1 MTILWSILGFI
12 VVMGI
17 VVTIHEWGHYQVARW
32 FNIKVKVFSI
42 GFGKSIYE
50 KQGEETCFKIGL
62 IPLGGYVR
70 FLDEAEGPVAK
81 EELARAFNRQSVY
94 KRFAVV
100 AAGPVVN
107 LVFAVLIF
115 SVMYLVG
122 VSGLKPI
129 FNNVTLDS
137 PVGSVLPPAFIQQP
151 ESDAAWSVVEVGEE
165 QVYSWQMVHQA
176 LLKAKVHNEEAVDLT
191 VERIDTGEKTILKQ
205 VSLRTLDLNKPEQN
219 WLQLLGFA
227 PFDIPLPP
235 LLGSVLP
242 DGPASQAGLFPQ
254 DEIVA
259 INDALT
265 PQWMDLVKEIQN
277 KPNQTVQIR
286 YIRDNALYT
295 TSVVLGQKRLS
306 SGEFVGQMGIGVYVA
321 PERLKPYTV
330 VIQYGVIEA
339 IQQGYQR
346 SVDLFNMSLV
356 MLQRMF
362 FGDVSLQHLSGPISI
377 AQFSGQAMESGLVT
391 FLGLL
396 GLISLSIGLLN
407 LLPIPILDGGHLVYY
422 LIEMVKGTPVSVQVM
437 EIGQRIGIV
446 LIIGLT
452 FVALFNDFLR
462 ISNG

>member
-1 MTILWSILGFI
+1 MTVLWSVLGFI

-50 KQGEETCFKIGL
+50 KQGEETCFKIGV

-70 FLDEAEGPVAK
+70 FLDEAEGPVSK

-107 LVFAVLIF
+107 LVFAVLVF

-129 FNNVTLDS
+129 FNKIAPDS
-137 PVGSVLPPAFIQQP
+137 PVSSSLPQVFSQET
-151 ESDAAWSVVEVGEE
+151 ESSRVWSVVEVGGGS
-165 QVYSWQMVHQA
+165 VYSWQMVHQA
-176 LLKAKVHNEEAVDLT
+176 LLKAKVHHEEAVDFV
-191 VERIDTGEKTILKQ
+191 VERLDTGEKILLKE
-205 VSLRTLDLNKPEQN
+205 VSLAALDLNRPEQN

-227 PFDIPLPP
+227 PFDIPLPSV
-235 LLGSVLP
+235 LGSVLP
-242 DGPASQAGLFPQ
+242 DGPASQAGLLPQ

-259 INDALT
+259 INETLT
-265 PQWMDLVKEIQN
+265 PQWMDLVKAIQN
-277 KPNQTVQIR
+277 KPSQTVQIR

-295 TSVVLGQKRLS
+295 TTVVLEQKRLVT
-306 SGEFVGQMGIGVYVA
+306 GEVVGQMGIGVYVS

-330 VIQYGVIEA
+330 VVQYGVIEA
-339 IQQGYQR
+339 VQQGYQR
-346 SVDLFNMSLV
+346 SVELFNMSLV

-377 AQFSGQAMESGLVT
+377 AQFSGQAMQSGLVT

-422 LIEMVKGTPVSVQVM
+422 LIEMVKGSPVSVQIM

-452 FVALFNDFLR
+452 FVALFNDILR

>member
-1 MTILWSILGFI
+1 M
-12 VVMGI
+12 
-17 VVTIHEWGHYQVARW
+17 
-32 FNIKVKVFSI
+32 
-42 GFGKSIYE
+42 
-50 KQGEETCFKIGL
+50 
-62 IPLGGYVR
+62 
-70 FLDEAEGPVAK
+70 
-81 EELARAFNRQSVY
+81 
-94 KRFAVV
+94 
-100 AAGPVVN
+100 
-107 LVFAVLIF
+107 
-115 SVMYLVG
+115 
-122 VSGLKPI
+122 
-129 FNNVTLDS
+129 
-137 PVGSVLPPAFIQQP
+137 
-151 ESDAAWSVVEVGEE
+151 
-165 QVYSWQMVHQA
+165 
-176 LLKAKVHNEEAVDLT
+176 
-191 VERIDTGEKTILKQ
+191 
-205 VSLRTLDLNKPEQN
+205 
-219 WLQLLGFA
+219 
-227 PFDIPLPP
+227 
-235 LLGSVLP
+235 P
-242 DGPASQAGLFPQ
+242 DGPASQAGLLPQ
-254 DEIVA
+254 DEIIA

-265 PQWMDLVKEIQN
+265 PQWMDLVKKIQK
-277 KPNQTVQIR
+277 KPNQTVQVR

-339 IQQGYQR
+339 VQQGYQR

-377 AQFSGQAMESGLVT
+377 AQFSGQAMQSGLVT

>member
-1 MTILWSILGFI
+1 MTFLWSVLGFI
-12 VVMGI
+12 VVMGV

-50 KQGEETCFKIGL
+50 KQGAETCFKIGM

-81 EELARAFNRQSVY
+81 EELARAFNHQSVY

-100 AAGPVVN
+100 IAGPLVN
-107 LVFAVLIF
+107 LIFAVLVF
-115 SVMYLVG
+115 SMMYLVG

-129 FNNVTLDS
+129 FNEVTLDS
-137 PVGSVLPPAFIQQP
+137 PIGESLPTTFFQYQDVAPT
-151 ESDAAWSVVEVGEE
+151 WSITQVDGVP
-165 QVYSWQMVHQA
+165 VYSWQTVHQA
-176 LLKAKVHNEEAVDLT
+176 LLKAKVHHKNTVDFT
-191 VERIDTGEKTILKQ
+191 VEQIESGEMLVLKT
-205 VSLRTLDLNKPEQN
+205 VSLSALDLNKPEQN

-227 PFDIPLPP
+227 PFNLFLPP
-235 LLGSVLP
+235 VLGTVLA
-242 DGPASQAGLFPQ
+242 DGPASQAGLRPQ
-254 DEIVA
+254 DEVVA
-259 INDALT
+259 IDELVT
-265 PQWMDLVKEIQN
+265 PDWKALVKAIQE
-277 KPNQTVQIR
+277 KPNQRVKVHYLR
-286 YIRDNALYT
+286 EDALYT
-295 TSVVLGQKRLS
+295 ASVVLGQKTLA
-306 SGEFVGQMGIGVYVA
+306 SGEIVGQMGVGVYVD
-321 PERLKPYTV
+321 PERLKPYTI
-330 VIQYGVIEA
+330 VIQYGLVEA
-339 IQQGYQR
+339 VQKGYQR

-362 FGDVSLQHLSGPISI
+362 FGDVSLQHLSGPLSI
-377 AQFSGQAMESGLVT
+377 AQFSGQAMQSGLVT

-422 LIEMVKGTPVSVQVM
+422 VVEMVKGSPVSAQVM

-452 FVALFNDFLR
+452 FVALFNDVLR